1 MKTEKAKMLAGKYY
15 YPLNPELMDERKRAK
30 IMLQKFNTIP
40 IEEEEKKIEFMKDFL
55 GNFGKNCWIE
65 PPFQCD
71 YGYNIYLDD
80 YVYFNVNCVVLD
92 ANRVNIGNHVMI
104 GPAVQIY
111 SVTHPIDPIERLSG
125 IEISLPIN
133 IRENAWIGGGSIIL
147 PGVIIGKNSIIGAGS
162 VVTKEIPDNVL
173 AAGNPC
179 KIIKKI
185 QLK

>member
-1 MKTEKAKMLAGKYY
+1 METEKEKMLAGKYY
-15 YPLNPELMDERKRAK
+15 NPLDPELMNERKKAK
-30 IMLQKFNTIP
+30 IMLSRFNTIP
-40 IEEEEKKIEFMKDFL
+40 IEEEEKKIEFMRAFL
-55 GNFGKNCWIE
+55 GSFGKDSWIE

-80 YVYFNVNCVVLD
+80 CVYFNVNCVVLD
-92 ANRVNIGNHVMI
+92 ANRVNIGNHVKI

-111 SVTHPIDPIERLSG
+111 SVTHQIDPVEQLSLK
-125 IEISLPIN
+125 EISLPIN
-133 IRENAWIGGGSIIL
+133 IRDNVWIGGGSIIL

-185 QLK
+185 